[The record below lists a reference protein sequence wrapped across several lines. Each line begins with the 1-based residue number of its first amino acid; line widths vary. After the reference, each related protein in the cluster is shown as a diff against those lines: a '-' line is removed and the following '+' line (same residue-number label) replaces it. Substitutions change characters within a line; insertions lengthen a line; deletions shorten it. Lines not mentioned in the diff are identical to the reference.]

1 MLEKSMVRPDPY
13 YCPNCGQALR
23 WGGSGIERLS
33 GDFVRGY
40 TKAIQSIIKI
50 FEYVNDE
57 LTYRKK
63 RMNYKLAMKLLKT
76 ILTERENIREE
87 RDGSIR
93 WNIQK
98 EDFEFYQRKDDDHE

>member
-1 MLEKSMVRPDPY
+1 
-13 YCPNCGQALR
+13 
-23 WGGSGIERLS
+23 
-33 GDFVRGY
+33 
-40 TKAIQSIIKI
+40 
-50 FEYVNDE
+50 
-57 LTYRKK
+57 
-63 RMNYKLAMKLLKT
+63 MNYKLAMKLLKT